1 MMQTINN
8 LNHPVMRKLLL
19 LIAGLSSIIAAAQT
33 DSALSEKKFKN
44 FIAKIKTTNNRS
56 IKGLVYPITTTDE
69 LAISRFTKTN
79 VNSLSLAETM
89 SIPAEN
95 IQSFTIRRKNS
106 VLKGA
111 LIGLGIGAVTGVVIG
126 LASGDDPI
134 APYPDPSTD
143 IFGLGTLATGIQNSF
158 AMTAEQKAIG
168 GGIGLGITGAIVGT
182 VVGALVK
189 KKFIIE
195 GKKEKFRDL
204 QAELMLKLSK
214 K

>member
-1 MMQTINN
+1 
-8 LNHPVMRKLLL
+8 MRKLLL

-33 DSALSEKKFKN
+33 DSAQTEKKFKN
-44 FIAKIKTTNNRS
+44 FIAKIKTTDNMLV
-56 IKGLVYPITTTDE
+56 KGLVYPGMTTDG

-79 VNSLSLAETM
+79 VNSLSPAEIM

-95 IQSFTIRRKNS
+95 IKSFTIKRKNS

-134 APYPDPSTD
+134 AQYPDPSTD
-143 IFGLGTLATGIQNSF
+143 FLGLGTISVAIQNSF
-158 AMTAEQKAIG
+158 AMTAGEKAVG
-168 GGIGLGITGAIVGT
+168 GGIGLGVTGAIVGT

-189 KKFIIE
+189 KKFIIN
-195 GKKEKFRDL
+195 GKKEKLRNL
-204 QAELMLKLSK
+204 QADLMMRLTK